1 MNDWRGPCLTAKSWG
16 VARPAAGCPR
26 TGFSNSLAVTRPL
39 VIVRYFSN
47 CTEMVASLT
56 LTKWIAIR
64 FTPGFT
70 ATYNVN
76 RLVYYELYGHIRDAI
91 AREKRLK
98 RWTRAR
104 KNSLVESMNPTWKDL
119 FSTLS

>member
-1 MNDWRGPCLTAKSWG
+1 MREHHYYVYILASSRRVLYIG
-16 VARPAAGCPR
+16 VTSDLLKRVVQHR
-26 TGFSNSLAVTRPL
+26 
-39 VIVRYFSN
+39 
-47 CTEMVASLT
+47 E
-56 LTKWIAIR
+56 K